1 MSRSSDRAPAEKY
14 GTTVE
19 ELREVED
26 RLRAMPMEAFLSAVF
41 KPGEVVYDAH
51 ADLWIAA
58 DRQYSGPGFG
68 FMAIRRDKSF
78 FTGVIPPQA
87 LQ

>member
-1 MSRSSDRAPAEKY
+1 M
-14 GTTVE
+14 TIQQLL
-19 ELREVED
+19 ELED
-26 RLRAMPMEAFLSAVF
+26 KLQAMPMEKFLKVAFGDH
-41 KPGEVVYDAH
+41 PVVYDPH

-58 DRQYSGPGFG
+58 DLSYEGPGFG
-68 FMAIRRDKSF
+68 FMAIRRDKSS